1 MAIPILNHLNV
12 KGNLTLNDYKLQD
25 FVVDHSTEGD
35 AGNTAGKLIYDSG
48 TLKYYDG
55 SSWQSLGT
63 STGDITRVN
72 ITAGNGLSGT
82 TVDTTSGDH
91 TQTLTVGA
99 GDGITVNSGDVAV
112 TAAQTTITSV
122 LNTSLKVGRSAS
134 TEYIDFATDNII
146 KLIANGGEA
155 RWNGSAFVPG
165 SDGDKDL
172 GSSSKEWNDLYI
184 DGTANIDALAM
195 GVTVTAINDED
206 DMSSD
211 SATAL
216 ATQQS
221 IKAYVDGK
229 TYDNV
234 SIANLKTK
242 LAGGFGSNAVTIGD
256 SDDVVTIGNNLV
268 VTGDL
273 TVSGDTITANVG
285 TLDVE
290 DKNIT
295 VNKGSGD
302 TSSTADGAGLTIQDA
317 VNAST
322 DATML
327 WDATNDEFDF
337 SHPINVT
344 GKVTATGTSVF
355 ASLDISGDVD
365 VDGTLETDAL
375 SLNGTSVSSTATE
388 LNYLDGTTL
397 GTVVASKA
405 VAVDSNK
412 DITGFRNVTLTGE
425 LDAATGD
432 FSGNVDVDGTLEAD
446 AITVNGTALN
456 TVIDNRIKVVQKT
469 ATVDVS
475 SLVNNVFKCN
485 IAHGMNSNNLIVKL
499 YDGTTYL
506 DVFADIDRTDANTL
520 QITFSHEP
528 TNDIVVV
535 IQEIIGDNI
544 AAGSDITYPSS

>member
-134 TEYIDFATDNII
+134 TEYIDFATDNVI
-146 KLIANGGEA
+146 KLVANGGEA

>member
-134 TEYIDFATDNII
+134 TEYIDFATDNMI
-146 KLIANGGEA
+146 KLVANGGEA

-229 TYDNV
+229 TFDDV
-234 SIANLKTK
+234 SIANLKTA
-242 LAGGFGSNAVTIGD
+242 LAGGFASNAVTIGD
-256 SDDVVTIGNNLV
+256 SNDVVTIGNDLV
-268 VTGDL
+268 ITGDL
-273 TVSGDTITANVG
+273 TVSGDTISANVA

-388 LNYLDGTTL
+388 LNFLDGSTA

-405 VAVDSNK
+405 VVVDSNK
-412 DITGFRNVTLTGE
+412 DISSFRNVTLTGE

-485 IAHGMNSNNLIVKL
+485 IAHNMNSNNLIVKL

>member
-1 MAIPILNHLNV
+1 M
-12 KGNLTLNDYKLQD
+12 YKRQ
-25 FVVDHSTEGD
+25 
-35 AGNTAGKLIYDSG
+35 
-48 TLKYYDG
+48 
-55 SSWQSLGT
+55 
-63 STGDITRVN
+63 
-72 ITAGNGLSGT
+72 
-82 TVDTTSGDH
+82 
-91 TQTLTVGA
+91 
-99 GDGITVNSGDVAV
+99 
-112 TAAQTTITSV
+112 
-122 LNTSLKVGRSAS
+122 
-134 TEYIDFATDNII
+134 
-146 KLIANGGEA
+146 
-155 RWNGSAFVPG
+155 
-165 SDGDKDL
+165 
-172 GSSSKEWNDLYI
+172 
-184 DGTANIDALAM
+184 
-195 GVTVTAINDED
+195 
-206 DMSSD
+206 
-211 SATAL
+211 
-216 ATQQS
+216 
-221 IKAYVDGK
+221 
-229 TYDNV
+229 
-234 SIANLKTK
+234 
-242 LAGGFGSNAVTIGD
+242 
-256 SDDVVTIGNNLV
+256 
-268 VTGDL
+268 
-273 TVSGDTITANVG
+273 GDTITANVG

-317 VNAST
+317 INAST

-485 IAHGMNSNNLIVKL
+485 IALSLIH
-499 YDGTTYL
+499 
-506 DVFADIDRTDANTL
+506 I
-520 QITFSHEP
+520 
-528 TNDIVVV
+528 
-535 IQEIIGDNI
+535 
-544 AAGSDITYPSS
+544 

>member
-317 VNAST
+317 VDASN
-322 DATML
+322 DASML
-327 WDATNDEFDF
+327 WNAANDKFVF
-337 SHPINVT
+337 SHLIEAP
-344 GKVTATGTSVF
+344 GTSIF